1 MSDVILLDCN
11 KITFCKFK
19 RYPNLESKSRKQ
31 ENVLVIFGSRA
42 FYDDAICVIFS
53 N

>member
-31 ENVLVIFGSRA
+31 EKCS
-42 FYDDAICVIFS
+42 S
-53 N
+53 NFWIKSIL